1 MSRIETLLD
10 YTSGDGFLRESTLRA
25 DAFLSEHGQRELI
38 RQRVQCQP
46 ADTVNRPMDFGQ
58 LSNEL
63 IGGFEVG
70 AQDQDLA
77 TIEEGIQPFIRFP
90 KAS

>member
-1 MSRIETLLD
+1 
-10 YTSGDGFLRESTLRA
+10 
-25 DAFLSEHGQRELI
+25 
-38 RQRVQCQP
+38 
-46 ADTVNRPMDFGQ
+46 VNRSTDFGQ

-77 TIEEGIQPFIRFP
+77 TIEEGIQPSIRFP